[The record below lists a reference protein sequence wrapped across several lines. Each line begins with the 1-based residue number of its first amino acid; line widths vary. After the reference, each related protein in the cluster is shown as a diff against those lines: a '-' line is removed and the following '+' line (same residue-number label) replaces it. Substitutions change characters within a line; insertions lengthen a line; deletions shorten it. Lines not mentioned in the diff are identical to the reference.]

1 MCICALRDS
10 GARQPRCY
18 SARALRA
25 PVVGLAPAFM
35 IYLVED
41 NDALRSSLIAMLK
54 EFVRMELGGSSGT
67 EQEATDWLQGH
78 REQWR
83 LAVVDLFLLQ
93 GSGLGV
99 VSSLRERQPWQKI
112 VVLTNYATP
121 DIRRRSLALGADAV
135 FDKGKEL
142 DEFFAYCS
150 ELAPRPSSSQPHPT
164 HPG

>member
-1 MCICALRDS
+1 
-10 GARQPRCY
+10 
-18 SARALRA
+18 
-25 PVVGLAPAFM
+25 M

-41 NDALRSSLIAMLK
+41 NEALRSSLIAMLR
-54 EFVRMELGGSSGT
+54 EFARLDVSGSSGT
-67 EQEATDWLQGH
+67 EQEATDWLARHGD
-78 REQWR
+78 QWR

-99 VSSLRERQPWQKI
+99 VTSFKDRQPWQKI

-150 ELAPRPSSSQPHPT
+150 QIAPRPSASSHPSSPQPS
-164 HPG
+164 

>member
-1 MCICALRDS
+1 
-10 GARQPRCY
+10 
-18 SARALRA
+18 
-25 PVVGLAPAFM
+25 M

-41 NDALRSSLIAMLK
+41 NDALRNSLIAMLR
-54 EFVRMELGGSSGT
+54 EFARLDVSGSSST
-67 EQEATDWLQGH
+67 EQEATDWLQRHG
-78 REQWR
+78 EQWR

-99 VSSLRERQPWQKI
+99 VTSLRERRPWQKI

-135 FDKGKEL
+135 FDKGREL

-150 ELAPRPSSSQPHPT
+150 QIAPRPSASAHPPSPQPS
-164 HPG
+164 

>member
-1 MCICALRDS
+1 
-10 GARQPRCY
+10 
-18 SARALRA
+18 
-25 PVVGLAPAFM
+25 M

-41 NDALRSSLIAMLK
+41 NEALRSSLIAMLG
-54 EFVRMELGGSSGT
+54 EFAQLDVSGSSGT
-67 EQEATDWLQGH
+67 EQEATDWLRRHGP
-78 REQWR
+78 QWR

-99 VSSLRERQPWQKI
+99 VSSFREREPWQKI

-142 DEFFAYCS
+142 DAFLAYCGQM
-150 ELAPRPSSSQPHPT
+150 APDATPRPQQPSSTQPH
-164 HPG
+164 

>member
-1 MCICALRDS
+1 
-10 GARQPRCY
+10 
-18 SARALRA
+18 
-25 PVVGLAPAFM
+25 M

-41 NDALRSSLIAMLK
+41 NEALRNSLIAMLK
-54 EFVRMELGGSSGT
+54 EFVHVDVSGSAST
-67 EQEATDWLQGH
+67 EQEATDWLRGH
-78 REQWR
+78 GEQWC

-99 VSSLRERQPWQKI
+99 VTSFRQRQPWQKI

-135 FDKGKEL
+135 FDKGREL

-150 ELAPRPSSSQPHPT
+150 AHASSPSAPHPSSPQPS
-164 HPG
+164 

>member
-1 MCICALRDS
+1 
-10 GARQPRCY
+10 
-18 SARALRA
+18 
-25 PVVGLAPAFM
+25 M

-41 NDALRSSLIAMLK
+41 NDALRSSLIAMLW
-54 EFVRMELGGSSGT
+54 EFAQLRVSGSSGT
-67 EQEATDWLQGH
+67 EHEAVEWLRCHGD
-78 REQWR
+78 QWR

-99 VSSLRERQPWQKI
+99 VSSLRERHPWQKV

-135 FDKGKEL
+135 FDKGKQL
-142 DEFFAYCS
+142 DEFFAFCS
-150 ELAPRPSSSQPHPT
+150 ALAPRPSAWPI

>member
-1 MCICALRDS
+1 
-10 GARQPRCY
+10 
-18 SARALRA
+18 
-25 PVVGLAPAFM
+25 M

-41 NDALRSSLIAMLK
+41 NDAVRQGLTAMLR
-54 EFVRMELGGSSGT
+54 EFAQLEVSGSSGT
-67 EQEATDWLQGH
+67 EQEATDWLLANRQG
-78 REQWR
+78 WS

-99 VSSLRERQPWQKI
+99 VQSLRGRQPWQKI

-142 DEFFAYCS
+142 EAFFAYCS
-150 ELAPRPSSSQPHPT
+150 ESVGSAAPAAPARPAAPTAPRPSPLQPS
-164 HPG
+164 